1 MKAFQN
7 DLERFEKL
15 GARVLGVSGDS
26 QQTHKDFVTK
36 LGLNFS
42 LLVDDGAIRKLYGGA
57 RVTYLIDSSGFV
69 RYIHK
74 GMPDND
80 KLIQEIGKLRSS

>member
-26 QQTHKDFVTK
+26 LETHKDFVTK

-42 LLVDDGAIRKLYGGA
+42 LLVDDGTIRKLYGSG
-57 RVTYLIDSSGFV
+57 RITYLIDSSGFI
-69 RYIHK
+69 RYVHK

-80 KLIQEIGKLRSS
+80 KLIQEIVKLTSS

>member
-26 QQTHKDFVTK
+26 LETHKDFVTK

-42 LLVDDGAIRKLYGGA
+42 LLVDDGTIRKLYGSG
-57 RVTYLIDSSGFV
+57 RITYLIDSSGFI
-69 RYIHK
+69 RYVHK

>member
-7 DLERFEKL
+7 DIERFEKL
-15 GARVLGVSGDS
+15 GAQVLGVSADS
-26 QQTHKDFVTK
+26 LETHNDFVEK

-42 LLVDDGAIRKLYGGA
+42 LLVDDGSIREIYGSG
-57 RVTYLIDSSGFV
+57 RLTYLIDQSGII
-69 RYIHK
+69 RYVHK

-80 KLIQEIGKLRSS
+80 RLLQEIGNLQSY

>member
-7 DLERFEKL
+7 DIERFEKL
-15 GARVLGVSGDS
+15 GAQVLGVSADS
-26 QQTHKDFVTK
+26 LETHNDFVEK

-42 LLVDDGAIRKLYGGA
+42 LLVDDGTIRKIYGSG
-57 RVTYLIDSSGFV
+57 RLTYLIDPSGII
-69 RYIHK
+69 RYVHK

-80 KLIQEIGKLRSS
+80 KLIQEIGNLQSY

>member
-7 DLERFEKL
+7 DIERFEKL
-15 GARVLGVSGDS
+15 GVQVLGVSGDALE
-26 QQTHKDFVTK
+26 THKDFVTK
-36 LGLNFS
+36 LGLHFS
-42 LLVDDGAIRKLYGGA
+42 LLADDGTIRKLYGSG
-57 RVTYLIDSSGFV
+57 RITYLIDSSGFI
-69 RYIHK
+69 RYVHK